1 MSLCDATRYL
11 ASLMIRS
18 AVTDRAR
25 RLGGWVV
32 VLWAGLLPSGVLAQP
47 RHALEDITV
56 TACLKPPAGSPT

>member
-1 MSLCDATRYL
+1 MSLCDSTRYR
-11 ASLMIRS
+11 ASLLTRM
-18 AVTDRAR
+18 AMTDRAC